1 MPVKLYEIAKAAG
14 VSISTVSSVLNN
26 DTLKPAS
33 KTTEEKVMQIATDL
47 GYFAGHTV
55 TPATQKSTGERRNL
69 ACLLAS
75 ASDTFNYV
83 FFSKIMVGI
92 QEEALGLNYLVSH
105 TLSGVDTNIESICT
119 QIRAANSDGVILMG
133 RVRKDVMDAV
143 KSITPNIVYAG
154 LNRPDAGIDEVIC
167 DAYSAISESVDYLLS
182 LGHRKIGFI
191 GSIPSE
197 SSDVLNEHRFAAF
210 SDTMQKHGLPVYAEY
225 CKNITL
231 STEQA
236 YHATAE
242 LVETG
247 TLPEAFCCAND
258 NVAIGVISA
267 LTERGIRVPNDISVI
282 GIDNIE
288 PARFMYPRLTSFEM
302 QNEELGRF
310 AVKILNDRILG
321 KHDIP
326 ISLRL
331 PCTLIVRDSCRVRT
345 MDSNA

>member
-1 MPVKLYEIAKAAG
+1 MTVKLYEIAKAAG
-14 VSISTVSSVLNN
+14 VSISTVSRVLNH
-26 DTLKPAS
+26 DTVKPAS
-33 KTTEEKVMQIATDL
+33 KATEEKVMQIAADL
-47 GYFAGHTV
+47 GYFTGHTAGAA
-55 TPATQKSTGERRNL
+55 ATKPTGARRNL
-69 ACLLAS
+69 TCLLAS
-75 ASDTFNYV
+75 ASDTFNDA

-92 QEEALGLNYLVSH
+92 QEEALCLNYLVSH
-105 TLSGVDTNIESICT
+105 TLSGLDTNVESICA

-133 RVRKDVMDAV
+133 RVRKDVMEAV
-143 KSITPNIVYAG
+143 KSITPNVVYAG

-167 DAYSAISESVDYLLS
+167 DAYSAIAESVDYLLA
-182 LGHRKIGFI
+182 LGHRRIGFI
-191 GSIPSE
+191 GAIPTE
-197 SSDVLNEHRFAAF
+197 DSDVLNEHRFAAF
-210 SDTMQKHGLPVYAEY
+210 SDTMHKHNVQVHAEY

-242 LVETG
+242 LIEAG

-267 LTERGIRVPNDISVI
+267 LTERELRVPNDISVI

-302 QNEELGRF
+302 QNQELGRF
-310 AVKILNDRILG
+310 AVKILNDRITGGHSL
-321 KHDIP
+321 P

-331 PCTLIVRDSCRVRT
+331 PCELIVRDSCRERT
-345 MDSNA
+345 VNA